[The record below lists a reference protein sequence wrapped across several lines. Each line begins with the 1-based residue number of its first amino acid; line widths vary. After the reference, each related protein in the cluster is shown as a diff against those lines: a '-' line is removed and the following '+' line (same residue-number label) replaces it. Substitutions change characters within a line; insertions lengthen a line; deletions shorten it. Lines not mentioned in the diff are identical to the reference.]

1 MFVLDVAKYTFIW
14 QSCWVNAVLVGNH
27 LPELC
32 ADLIASARDQFIQS
46 NPNHLHNMM
55 QLRVKIPRKFQLLFC
70 WKVAALTALN
80 VHELTHGFWQQE
92 AFQASEVPFCL
103 RAAAMDIFLLKSV
116 QTKVQQLNAA
126 RFLRHQR
133 KQIPR
138 LKRF

>member
-1 MFVLDVAKYTFIW
+1 MAILLGQCRARR
-14 QSCWVNAVLVGNH
+14 QSPPRTLRRSDCLSSGSIY
-27 LPELC
+27 P
-32 ADLIASARDQFIQS
+32 S

-55 QLRVKIPRKFQLLFC
+55 QLRVKIRGKIQLLFC